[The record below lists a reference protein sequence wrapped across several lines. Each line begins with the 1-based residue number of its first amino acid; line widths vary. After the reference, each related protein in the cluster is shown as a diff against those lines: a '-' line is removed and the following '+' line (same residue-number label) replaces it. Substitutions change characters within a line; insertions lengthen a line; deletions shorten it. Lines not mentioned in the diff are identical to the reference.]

1 MHKTGTKKFKLQH
14 PKTYLVILLLY
25 LVLPFALYFGL
36 VHGIAWMSIS
46 SGILLGLGVLTLLI
60 LK

>member
-1 MHKTGTKKFKLQH
+1 MNKAEIKKFSLQH

-25 LVLPFALYFGL
+25 LVMPFVLYFGL
-36 VHGIAWMSIS
+36 VHGIAWMSIT
-46 SGILLGLGVLTLLI
+46 SGILLGLGVLSLLI